1 MNENVSRG
9 IKPLCSSKKLD
20 TNHSKPYL
28 TMRTFSCREC
38 DSVEFLMDLA
48 GGAISGGTVASLFG
62 AVFDESGPDSKAVA
76 DPYGLNP
83 PNSDRGP
90 DKPDKFWGGY
100 NKHLDA
106 WYMPFVMGPI
116 NSRVVRRSNALMD
129 YKYGEHNSRLIC

>member
-1 MNENVSRG
+1 MEM
-9 IKPLCSSKKLD
+9 
-20 TNHSKPYL
+20 T
-28 TMRTFSCREC
+28 
-38 DSVEFLMDLA
+38 

-62 AVFDESGPDSKAVA
+62 AVFDESGPDSKAVT
-76 DPYGLNP
+76 DPYGLDP

-100 NKHLDA
+100 SKLLDS

-129 YKYGEHNSRLIC
+129 HKYGKLNTSLVDL